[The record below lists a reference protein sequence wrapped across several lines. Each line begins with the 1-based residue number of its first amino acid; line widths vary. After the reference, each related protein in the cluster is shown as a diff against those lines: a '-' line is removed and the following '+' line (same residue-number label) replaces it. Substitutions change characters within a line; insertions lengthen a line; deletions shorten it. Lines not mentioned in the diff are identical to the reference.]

1 MAELHLVR
9 DVLDSLLCDK
19 QGRDCGRVDS
29 IVVELRRDGPAVATH
44 IEVGLFIAL
53 RRVSAPMA
61 KWLERSASWL
71 PVPLD
76 TVKFSLERFSH
87 QGHIIELPVDS
98 EADSHLMRTEKWLRR
113 HVVERIPGG
122 KGKGA

>member
-9 DVLDSLLCDK
+9 DMLDSQLRDK
-19 QGRDCGRVDS
+19 HGRDCGRVDS
-29 IVVELRRDGPAVATH
+29 IVLELRRDGPAVATH
-44 IEVGLFIAL
+44 IEVGLFVAL
-53 RRVSAPMA
+53 RRVNARMA
-61 KWLERSASWL
+61 KWLERAASWL

-76 TVKFSLERFSH
+76 TVKFSLDRFSH

-98 EADSHLMRTEKWLRR
+98 ESDSHLMRAEKYLRT

-122 KGKGA
+122 KGKAV